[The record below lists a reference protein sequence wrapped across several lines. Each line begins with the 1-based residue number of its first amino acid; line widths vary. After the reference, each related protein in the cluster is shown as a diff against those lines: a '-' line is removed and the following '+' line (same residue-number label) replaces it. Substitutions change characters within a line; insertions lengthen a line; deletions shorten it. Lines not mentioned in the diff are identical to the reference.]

1 MSLNRAM
8 VIGNLGGDPVLRN
21 LPSGQPAVG
30 FSIATDESFTDK
42 EGQKQERVE
51 WHQIV
56 AFGKLAETCNR
67 VPEEGTAGLRRRDGS
82 ARASS
87 KPRTTAASAS
97 APRSSRRACSFSGAP
112 PAEKTEAAPSKSLRR
127 RPMKCRSELAFCV
140 TLMSA
145 YWPDRNGGVVQSYVN
160 HVQ

>member
-56 AFGKLAETCNR
+56 AFGKLAETCNQYLKKGRQVYVEGRLRTREFEVKNNGGKRQRTEIVASR
-67 VPEEGTAGLRRRDGS
+67 VQFLGPPSRKR
-82 ARASS
+82 
-87 KPRTTAASAS
+87 PRQSPTT
-97 APRSSRRACSFSGAP
+97 
-112 PAEKTEAAPSKSLRR
+112 SLWRQ
-127 RPMKCRSELAFCV
+127 PMKCRSDW
-140 TLMSA
+140 T
-145 YWPDRNGGVVQSYVN
+145 R
-160 HVQ
+160 